1 MDEKLITV
9 VIADDHPKMRRG
21 IRTILEKSGR
31 IQVLAEAGDGRE
43 ALALVHRLE
52 PDILILDV
60 EMPEMNGLEVARQ
73 LKQGQS
79 STCFLALSAYDDP
92 EYIQEMF
99 ANNASAYLIKD
110 EAPRRLVEVID
121 QIIARSAQR
130 ARPLRRSAA
139 VAAPTETTLTPREV
153 QYLRKLAES
162 ESEQALAAQFDLP
175 LAEVRPTLI
184 SLYAKLGV
192 ADFAAARAA
201 ALQLGL
207 R

>member
-31 IQVLAEAGDGRE
+31 IQELAEAGDGRE

-79 STCFLALSAYDDP
+79 STRFLALSAYDDP

>member
-79 STCFLALSAYDDP
+79 STRFLALSAYDDP

-130 ARPLRRSAA
+130 ARPPRRSAA

>member
-79 STCFLALSAYDDP
+79 STRFLALSAYDDP

-184 SLYAKLGV
+184 SLYAKLGA

>member
-79 STCFLALSAYDDP
+79 STRFLALSAYDDP

-207 R
+207 H

>member
-1 MDEKLITV
+1 M
-9 VIADDHPKMRRG
+9 
-21 IRTILEKSGR
+21 
-31 IQVLAEAGDGRE
+31 QLAGL
-43 ALALVHRLE
+43 LA
-52 PDILILDV
+52 PD
-60 EMPEMNGLEVARQ
+60 P
-73 LKQGQS
+73 
-79 STCFLALSAYDDP
+79 P
-92 EYIQEMF
+92 
-99 ANNASAYLIKD
+99 
-110 EAPRRLVEVID
+110 
-121 QIIARSAQR
+121 RSAQR

>member
-79 STCFLALSAYDDP
+79 STRFLALSAYDDP